1 MWCPVCGAPSSEVR
15 VIETSHTKTQTR
27 RRRECVLCKQRFS
40 TVEVVVKDGQRT
52 SAKELVM
59 MPEGTKDALT
69 S

>member
-1 MWCPVCGAPSSEVR
+1 M
-15 VIETSHTKTQTR
+15 IETSHTKTQTR